1 MQTTTAIYN
10 IRIEYRDGTVED
22 FNRTMPTKPTT
33 HKGIVA
39 QNDRLV
45 KWVDKYVGRR
55 DCIRHTVTP
64 LFSWIMLKQN
74 VLKVVGQTA
83 NSIDSKMTRLEKF
96 EVFCRVCDNLLE
108 DGRIS
113 RIQHERWTNVF

>member
-1 MQTTTAIYN
+1 MQTTTATYN

-33 HKGIVA
+33 HKGIRA

-45 KWVDKYVGRR
+45 NWVDKYVGRR

-83 NSIDSKMTRLEKF
+83 MSIDHNMTRLEKF

>member
-1 MQTTTAIYN
+1 MKTTTATYN

-33 HKGIVA
+33 HKGIRA

-45 KWVDKYVGRR
+45 NWVDRYVGNR

-64 LFSWIMLKQN
+64 LYS
-74 VLKVVGQTA
+74 
-83 NSIDSKMTRLEKF
+83 
-96 EVFCRVCDNLLE
+96 
-108 DGRIS
+108 
-113 RIQHERWTNVF
+113 

>member
-1 MQTTTAIYN
+1 MQTTTATYN

-33 HKGIVA
+33 HKGIRA

-45 KWVDKYVGRR
+45 NWVDKYVGRR

-64 LFSWIMLKQN
+64 LFSWIMLKQQ

-83 NSIDSKMTRLEKF
+83 IRIDPKMTRADKF
-96 EVFCRVCDNLLE
+96 DVFCRVCDNLLE

>member
-1 MQTTTAIYN
+1 MQTTTATYN

-45 KWVDKYVGRR
+45 RWVDKYVGRR

-64 LFSWIMLKQN
+64 LFSWIMLKQQ

-83 NSIDSKMTRLEKF
+83 IRIDPKMTRADKF
-96 EVFCRVCDNLLE
+96 DVFCRVCDNLLE

>member
-1 MQTTTAIYN
+1 
-10 IRIEYRDGTVED
+10 
-22 FNRTMPTKPTT
+22 
-33 HKGIVA
+33 
-39 QNDRLV
+39 
-45 KWVDKYVGRR
+45 
-55 DCIRHTVTP
+55 
-64 LFSWIMLKQN
+64 MLKQN

-83 NSIDSKMTRLEKF
+83 MSIDHNMTRLEKF

>member
-1 MQTTTAIYN
+1 MQTTTATYN
-10 IRIEYRDGTVED
+10 IRIEYRDGSVED

-33 HKGIVA
+33 HKGIRA

-45 KWVDKYVGRR
+45 NWVDKYVGRR

-83 NSIDSKMTRLEKF
+83 MSIDHNMTRLEKF